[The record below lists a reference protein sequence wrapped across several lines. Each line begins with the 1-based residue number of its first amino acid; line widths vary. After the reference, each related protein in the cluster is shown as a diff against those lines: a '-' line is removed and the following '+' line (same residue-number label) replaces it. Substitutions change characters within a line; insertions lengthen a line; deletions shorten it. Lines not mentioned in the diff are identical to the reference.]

1 MFHSTPSLVLF
12 LISLPTES
20 EGFAVVEMDTRIDKT
35 EDFDIN
41 EIWLD
46 VNKYLAIQET
56 DTVVLILDLYNNVN
70 TTDENYDGSGFV
82 EVFDPVLNI
91 TISVPVDSV
100 RQRQLQRLDD
110 GTEEAEMLRNKLI
123 SIVGPPLEAKYRE
136 MYPDT
141 FREVVLTVEMLG
153 EKDGKVAFRFFC
165 SVMFIPPDEIA
176 ETFEPPSVE
185 ELNNELDG
193 AVDADAIMV
202 AIMEEA
208 EATPE
213 LEALQNV
220 AGTEVI
226 IVEASVPSETVA
238 KSALSA
244 APSASPSGEP
254 SAMPSAAP
262 TPLPSSTPS
271 DAPSGIPSSS
281 PSLLPSSEP
290 SIEPTSL
297 PSVTA
302 SDSPSSLPSAL
313 PSLSP
318 SSGPS
323 AAPSAAPS
331 LGPSISPSG
340 EPTTLE
346 PTVSNAPSHAFE
358 PSDSP
363 SISLS
368 PSSAP
373 STGPS
378 TPNPTAT
385 QSDSPSLVPS
395 ISPSAGKLTF
405 TMRSFPLSFPFF

>member
-1 MFHSTPSLVLF
+1 M
-12 LISLPTES
+12 
-20 EGFAVVEMDTRIDKT
+20 VEMDTRIDKT
-35 EDFDIN
+35 EDFDIDD
-41 EIWLD
+41 IWLD

-56 DTVVLILDLYNNVN
+56 DSVVLIFDLYNNVN
-70 TTDENYDGSGFV
+70 TTDEDYDGSGFV
-82 EVFDPVLNI
+82 EVFDPVLNV
-91 TISVPVDSV
+91 TISVPVGSV
-100 RQRQLQRLDD
+100 RERQRQLQRLDD

-176 ETFEPPSVE
+176 ETFVPPSVE
-185 ELNNELDG
+185 ELNDELVG
-193 AVDADAIMV
+193 AVDADAIMD
-202 AIMEEA
+202 AIIEEA

-226 IVEASVPSETVA
+226 IVAASVPSETVA

-244 APSASPSGEP
+244 APSASPSNEP
-254 SAMPSAAP
+254 SSMPSAAP

-271 DAPSGIPSSS
+271 DAPSGIPSAS
-281 PSLLPSSEP
+281 PSLLPSLEP
-290 SIEPTSL
+290 SIEPSSF

-323 AAPSAAPS
+323 SAPSAAPS

-346 PTVSNAPSHAFE
+346 PTVSNAPSHASE

-373 STGPS
+373 STEPS

-385 QSDSPSLVPS
+385 ESDSPSLVPS
-395 ISPSAGKLTF
+395 ISPSAGELNF
-405 TMRSFPLSFPFF
+405 IMRSFPSPVLFYFLKIMHYV